1 MDSADKIITKGAEIA
16 KEAGDGVV
24 AAVPEPEAAPKAVAP
39 KPEPKVAAPVVEPE
53 GAPKGASEAVPA
65 VAPKT
70 VAAVADTADESRARL
85 LKDVEA
91 AARAGA
97 RKGRRSSRLRLPWVR
112 IVLVLLVIA
121 ALAGVFFGIKAA
133 IQSGVEHRGEGIFD
147 VEEDVEGKDITLDN
161 HGFLGYTAADFADVI
176 LGDTTHPKRLV
187 IYTVKIS
194 DVATVTEVG
203 LAKLTIF
210 SKVQY
215 ITFHGT
221 ASYTVDLGQVNEYCI
236 TVDNSKRTVEILIP
250 HASLESINIP
260 AEEIEFSDIERGL
273 LAFGQLKITPED
285 QAALEAA
292 VKTKMEQKLLDDK
305 VHLDAD
311 RFARLGVWEIY
322 QPLIEK
328 VAPGY
333 ALEIGF
339 LG

>member
-1 MDSADKIITKGAEIA
+1 MDSADKIITNGAEIA

-39 KPEPKVAAPVVEPE
+39 KPELKVAVPVVEPD
-53 GAPKGASEAVPA
+53 GAPKDASEAVPKA
-65 VAPKT
+65 VHTA
-70 VAAVADTADESRARL
+70 ADTADESRARL

-97 RKGRRSSRLRLPWVR
+97 RKGRRGSGLRLPWVR

-133 IQSGVEHRGEGIFD
+133 IESGVEHRGEGIFD

-236 TVDNSKRTVEILIP
+236 TVDNGKRTVEILIP

>member
-1 MDSADKIITKGAEIA
+1 MDSTDKIGTEIGMDA
-16 KEAGDGVV
+16 K
-24 AAVPEPEAAPKAVAP
+24 AAEAA
-39 KPEPKVAAPVVEPE
+39 
-53 GAPKGASEAVPA
+53 G
-65 VAPKT
+65 
-70 VAAVADTADESRARL
+70 AAVAEAENEAVEAAQAADAATASTKTAEDEARAQL
-85 LKDVEA
+85 LAEVAA

-97 RKGRRSSRLRLPWVR
+97 RKGRRGRGIRLPWVR

-121 ALAGVFFGIKAA
+121 ALAGAFFGVKGLIE
-133 IQSGVEHRGEGIFD
+133 SGAQHRGEGVFD
-147 VEEDVEGKDITLDN
+147 TEEPVEGKDITLDN
-161 HGFLGYTAADFADVI
+161 NGFLGYTAADFADVI

-215 ITFHGT
+215 ITFHGLAT
-221 ASYTVDLGQVNEYCI
+221 YTVDLGQVNEYCI
-236 TVDNSKRTVEILIP
+236 SVDNQEHRVEILIP
-250 HASLESINIP
+250 HAALESINIP
-260 AEEIEFSDIERGL
+260 AEEIEFSDIERGW
-273 LAFGQLKITPED
+273 LAFGELKITPED
-285 QAALEAA
+285 QAVLEAA
-292 VKTKMEQKLLDDK
+292 VKAKMEKKLLEDR

-333 ALEIGF
+333 TLEIGF

>member
-1 MDSADKIITKGAEIA
+1 MDSTEQTKVAN
-16 KEAGDGVV
+16 EAPDT
-24 AAVPEPEAAPKAVAP
+24 AVAP
-39 KPEPKVAAPVVEPE
+39 EPTTE
-53 GAPKGASEAVPA
+53 EA
-65 VAPKT
+65 
-70 VAAVADTADESRARL
+70 RAQFL
-85 LKDVEA
+85 ADVEA

-97 RKGRRSSRLRLPWVR
+97 RKGRRGRGIRLPWVR

-121 ALAGVFFGIKAA
+121 ALAGAFFGVKAL
-133 IQSGVEHRGEGIFD
+133 IEQSTSHRGEGIFD
-147 VEEDVEGKDITLDN
+147 VEEDVEGKDMTIEN

-187 IYTVKIS
+187 IYTVKVS

-215 ITFHGT
+215 ITFNGT
-221 ASYTVDLGQVNEYCI
+221 ATYTVDLGQVNQYCI
-236 TVDNSKRTVEILIP
+236 TVDNDRHVVEILIP
-250 HASLESINIP
+250 HAALESINIP
-260 AEEIEFSDIERGL
+260 AEQIEFSDIERGL
-273 LAFGQLKITPED
+273 LAFGDLKITPED

-292 VKTKMEQKLLDDK
+292 VKAKMEKKLLEDK

-322 QPLIEK
+322 QPLIET

-333 ALEIGF
+333 MLEIGF